1 VSAFGDIMAGI
12 RQVVTL
18 EYRVTELSA
27 EVKELKLREADTRER
42 LIRLEGII
50 EMAMREGPRRIGD

>member
-1 VSAFGDIMAGI
+1 MSVFTDAMSAI
-12 RQVVTL
+12 RQVMTL

-27 EVKELKLREADTRER
+27 EVRALQAREADTRER

-50 EMAMREGPRRIGD
+50 EMAMREAPRRISE